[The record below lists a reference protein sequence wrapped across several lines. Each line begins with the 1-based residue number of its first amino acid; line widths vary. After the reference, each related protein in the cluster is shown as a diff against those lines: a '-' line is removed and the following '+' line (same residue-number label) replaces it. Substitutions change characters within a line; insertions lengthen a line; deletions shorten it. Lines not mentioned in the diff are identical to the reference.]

1 MATKRI
7 LRDISELETKLY
19 SDLGIYYV
27 VDETNVHKGFGCI
40 FGPKDTPYEDCPM
53 LFSFD
58 IGIDYPFNPPKV
70 LFRTYDGMT
79 RFHPNMYKEGKVC
92 LSILGT
98 WEGPSWTS
106 SSKLSTILVT
116 LQSLMDSD
124 PILHE
129 PGYKLPSQEMKE
141 GYAKYVEHACIQYI
155 LERAEKTVQPDAFLP
170 FQDIFKQRLPEI
182 LLRLETRLQNLV
194 KEEKTF
200 QGLPYQ
206 LFGKTNYS
214 NLLQRVIK
222 LKGISK

>member
-19 SDLGIYYV
+19 SDLGIYYIA
-27 VDETNVHKGFGCI
+27 DEKNIHKGFGCI

-58 IGIDYPFNPPKV
+58 IGTDFPFNPPKV
-70 LFRTYDGMT
+70 LFRTYDGIT

-106 SSKLSTILVT
+106 SSKLSSILVT

-155 LERAEKTVQPDAFLP
+155 LERAEKSVQPDAFLV
-170 FQDIFKQRLPEI
+170 FQEIYKQRLPEI
-182 LLRLETRLQNLV
+182 LLRLESRLLSLV

-200 QGLPYQ
+200 INLPYQ

-222 LKGISK
+222 LKAISN